1 MKISLMLNGTKI
13 EREIAPDLL
22 LIDFVREEGCYSV
35 KRGCE
40 NFRLRPVY
48 SIFWMK
54 NRSCPVPC
62 LRQERTGMQ

>member
-22 LIDFVREEGCYSV
+22 LIDFVRKKAATASNGVV
-35 KRGCE
+35 KLPAAAC
-40 NFRLRPVY
+40 VQY
-48 SIFWMK
+48 FWMK

>member
-22 LIDFVREEGCYSV
+22 LIDFATASNGAV
-35 KRGCE
+35 KLPAAAC
-40 NFRLRPVY
+40 VQY
-48 SIFWMK
+48 FWMK